1 MNKMA
6 RSISLCIFLLFITWI
21 PILSTSFP
29 LSTKTRWIVDEKSQ
43 RVKLACVNWPAH
55 LQPAVAEGLSK
66 QPLDSI
72 SKKIVSMGFNCVRLT
87 WPLDLM
93 TNDTLARKITVKQ
106 SFESLNLFDDA
117 LGIQIHNPKIL
128 NLPIFNAFQEVVSN
142 LGQNGLMV
150 ILDNHLTY
158 PGWCCSDNDLDAFF
172 GYPNFDPV
180 IWAKGLGKMATLFRN
195 VTNVIGMSLRNEPR
209 GSGIEP
215 WTKLMVI
222 LDNHLTYPGWCCS
235 DNDLDAFFGY
245 PNFDPV
251 IWAKGLGKM
260 ATLFR
265 NVTNVIGMSLR
276 NEPRGTRD
284 YPDLWFRFM
293 PKGAEAVHAANPEVL
308 VILSGIDFDTNL
320 SFLRDRFFNVSFTDK
335 LVFEQHWY
343 SFSHEGGA
351 WVKHN
356 SNDICAKIIGEVNHN
371 GGFLLDRGF
380 PLILSEFGTDERGV
394 DVSGN
399 RYMNCLVAWAA
410 EKDLDWAVW
419 ALTGDYYLRTGTKH
433 MVETY
438 GVLDATWKNVRNSTY
453 LQKLSGIQHPFRGP
467 GLQEKKLLL
476 HPHTGLCVTNNH
488 SGNVPTLRLEL
499 CTKSEPSTFN
509 PKEGILWI
517 NKMCV
522 ETPDVAGQKV
532 KLGVGTRCSK
542 LGQISATKM
551 HLSFKTS
558 NGLLLCLD
566 VDERDNSIVTN
577 PCKCLTK
584 DASCD
589 PASQWFKVL

>member
-1 MNKMA
+1 M
-6 RSISLCIFLLFITWI
+6 
-21 PILSTSFP
+21 
-29 LSTKTRWIVDEKSQ
+29 
-43 RVKLACVNWPAH
+43 
-55 LQPAVAEGLSK
+55 
-66 QPLDSI
+66 
-72 SKKIVSMGFNCVRLT
+72 
-87 WPLDLM
+87 
-93 TNDTLARKITVKQ
+93 
-106 SFESLNLFDDA
+106 
-117 LGIQIHNPKIL
+117 
-128 NLPIFNAFQEVVSN
+128 
-142 LGQNGLMV
+142 
-150 ILDNHLTY
+150 
-158 PGWCCSDNDLDAFF
+158 
-172 GYPNFDPV
+172 
-180 IWAKGLGKMATLFRN
+180 
-195 VTNVIGMSLRNEPR
+195 
-209 GSGIEP
+209 
-215 WTKLMVI
+215 
-222 LDNHLTYPGWCCS
+222 
-235 DNDLDAFFGY
+235 
-245 PNFDPV
+245 
-251 IWAKGLGKM
+251 
-260 ATLFR
+260 
-265 NVTNVIGMSLR
+265 
-276 NEPRGTRD
+276 
-284 YPDLWFRFM
+284 
-293 PKGAEAVHAANPEVL
+293 HAANPEVL

-453 LQKLSGIQHPFRGP
+453 LQKLSGIQHPFRGQILFCFFLIRYKTVQQILGFNLLTYIYAGP

-566 VDERDNSIVTN
+566 VDERDNSIVAN

>member
-1 MNKMA
+1 
-6 RSISLCIFLLFITWI
+6 
-21 PILSTSFP
+21 
-29 LSTKTRWIVDEKSQ
+29 
-43 RVKLACVNWPAH
+43 
-55 LQPAVAEGLSK
+55 
-66 QPLDSI
+66 
-72 SKKIVSMGFNCVRLT
+72 MGFNCVRLT
-87 WPLDLM
+87 WALDLM
-93 TNDTLARKITVKQ
+93 TNDTLALKLTVKQ
-106 SFESLNLFDDA
+106 SFESLNLFDDV
-117 LGIQIHNPKIL
+117 LGIQTHNPKIL
-128 NLPIFNAFQEVVSN
+128 NLSIFNAFQEVVSN

-180 IWAKGLGKMATLFRN
+180 VWAKGLSKMATLFRN

-209 GSGIEP
+209 G
-215 WTKLMVI
+215 K
-222 LDNHLTYPGWCCS
+222 
-235 DNDLDAFFGY
+235 
-245 PNFDPV
+245 
-251 IWAKGLGKM
+251 
-260 ATLFR
+260 
-265 NVTNVIGMSLR
+265 
-276 NEPRGTRD
+276 RD

-293 PKGAEAVHAANPEVL
+293 PKGAEAVHGANPEVL
-308 VILSGIDFDTNL
+308 VIVSGIDFDTNL

-356 SNDICAKIIGEVNHN
+356 SNDICAKIIGEVTHN

-438 GVLDATWKNVRNSTY
+438 GVLDATWKDVRNATY
-453 LQKLSGIQHPFRGP
+453 LQKLSGIQHPFRG
-467 GLQEKKLLL
+467 
-476 HPHTGLCVTNNH
+476 
-488 SGNVPTLRLEL
+488 NVPTLRLEL
-499 CTKSEPSTFN
+499 CTKSDSSTFN
-509 PKEGILWI
+509 PKEGILWV
-517 NKMCV
+517 NKMCL

-532 KLGVGTRCSK
+532 KLGVGSKCSK

-566 VDERDNSIVTN
+566 VDERDNSVAN

-589 PASQWFKVL
+589 PASPFCQRVLLTMEEKHVPYDMKLVNLINKPEWFLKISPKGKVPVVKFDEKWVLDSDVITESLEEKYPEPPLTTPPDKASVLAFFSFFPSGSKIFSTFIIFLKSKDQEDGTEQALLNEFSTFNYYLKENVKSLLGLISSIT

>member
-1 MNKMA
+1 MA
-6 RSISLCIFLLFITWI
+6 RSIYLCTFLLFITWI

-29 LSTKTRWIVDEKSQ
+29 LSTKTRWIVDEKGQ

-93 TNDTLARKITVKQ
+93 TNDTLALKITVKQ
-106 SFESLNLFDDA
+106 SFESLKLFDDA
-117 LGIQIHNPKIL
+117 LGIQTHNPKIL

-142 LGQNGLMV
+142 LGQNGLM
-150 ILDNHLTY
+150 
-158 PGWCCSDNDLDAFF
+158 
-172 GYPNFDPV
+172 
-180 IWAKGLGKMATLFRN
+180 
-195 VTNVIGMSLRNEPR
+195 
-209 GSGIEP
+209 
-215 WTKLMVI
+215 
-222 LDNHLTYPGWCCS
+222 
-235 DNDLDAFFGY
+235 
-245 PNFDPV
+245 
-251 IWAKGLGKM
+251 
-260 ATLFR
+260 
-265 NVTNVIGMSLR
+265 
-276 NEPRGTRD
+276 
-284 YPDLWFRFM
+284 
-293 PKGAEAVHAANPEVL
+293 
-308 VILSGIDFDTNL
+308 
-320 SFLRDRFFNVSFTDK
+320 
-335 LVFEQHWY
+335 HWY

-419 ALTGDYYLRTGTKH
+419 ALTGDYYLRTG
-433 MVETY
+433 
-438 GVLDATWKNVRNSTY
+438 
-453 LQKLSGIQHPFRGP
+453 P
-467 GLQEKKLLL
+467 GLQEKKLVL
-476 HPHTGLCVTNNH
+476 HPHTGLCVTTNH
-488 SGNVPTLRLEL
+488 SGNVPALRLEL

-517 NKMCV
+517 NKICV

-532 KLGVGTRCSK
+532 KLGVGSKCSK

-566 VDERDNSIVTN
+566 VDERDNSIVAN

>member
-1 MNKMA
+1 MA
-6 RSISLCIFLLFITWI
+6 RSFYLCIFLLFITWI
-21 PILSTSFP
+21 PIISTSFP
-29 LSTKTRWIVDEKSQ
+29 LSTNTRWIVDEKGQ

-93 TNDTLARKITVKQ
+93 TNDTLALKITVKQ

-117 LGIQIHNPKIL
+117 LGIQTHNPKIL

-142 LGQNGLMV
+142 LGQNG
-150 ILDNHLTY
+150 
-158 PGWCCSDNDLDAFF
+158 
-172 GYPNFDPV
+172 
-180 IWAKGLGKMATLFRN
+180 
-195 VTNVIGMSLRNEPR
+195 
-209 GSGIEP
+209 
-215 WTKLMVI
+215 LMVI

-419 ALTGDYYLRTGTKH
+419 ALTGDYYLRIGTKH

-438 GVLDATWKNVRNSTY
+438 GVLDATWKNVRNSPEFNIHLEDPVYKRKNLFCTHILAY
-453 LQKLSGIQHPFRGP
+453 VSPPTTQAMYPHFDLNYALNPSHRPLIPRKVFSGSIKWALKLQM
-467 GLQEKKLLL
+467 LLDK
-476 HPHTGLCVTNNH
+476 
-488 SGNVPTLRLEL
+488 R
-499 CTKSEPSTFN
+499 
-509 PKEGILWI
+509 
-517 NKMCV
+517 
-522 ETPDVAGQKV
+522 
-532 KLGVGTRCSK
+532 
-542 LGQISATKM
+542 
-551 HLSFKTS
+551 
-558 NGLLLCLD
+558 
-566 VDERDNSIVTN
+566 
-577 PCKCLTK
+577 
-584 DASCD
+584 
-589 PASQWFKVL
+589 

>member
-1 MNKMA
+1 MA
-6 RSISLCIFLLFITWI
+6 RTINLSLFLLFISWI
-21 PILSTSFP
+21 PYLTTSFP
-29 LSTKTRWIVDEKSQ
+29 LSTKSRWIVDEKGQ

-55 LQPAVAEGLSK
+55 LQPVVAEGLSK

-93 TNDTLARKITVKQ
+93 TNDTLALKITVKQ
-106 SFESLNLFDDA
+106 SFESLNLFDDV
-117 LGIQIHNPKIL
+117 LGIQTHNPKIL
-128 NLPIFNAFQEVVSN
+128 NLPIFNAYQEVVSN

-172 GYPNFDPV
+172 GYPNFDPAV
-180 IWAKGLGKMATLFRN
+180 WAKGLSKMATLFRN

-209 GSGIEP
+209 G
-215 WTKLMVI
+215 K
-222 LDNHLTYPGWCCS
+222 
-235 DNDLDAFFGY
+235 
-245 PNFDPV
+245 
-251 IWAKGLGKM
+251 
-260 ATLFR
+260 
-265 NVTNVIGMSLR
+265 
-276 NEPRGTRD
+276 RD

-293 PKGAEAVHAANPEVL
+293 PKGAEAVHAANPKVL

-343 SFSHEGGA
+343 SFSHEGNT

-356 SNDICAKIIGEVNHN
+356 SNDNCAQISGRVTHS

-394 DVSGN
+394 DVNGN

-433 MVETY
+433 MGETY
-438 GVLDATWKNVRNSTY
+438 GLLDASWKNVRNSTY
-453 LQKLSGIQHPFRGP
+453 LQKLSGIQQPLRGP
-467 GLQEKKLLL
+467 GLQDKKLIL
-476 HPHTGLCVTNNH
+476 HPHTGLCVTNSH

-509 PKEGILWI
+509 PKEGIVWI

-522 ETPDVAGQKV
+522 EAPDVAGQKV
-532 KLGVGTRCSK
+532 KLGVGTKCSK

-551 HLSFKTS
+551 HMSFKTS

-566 VDERDNSIVTN
+566 VDERDNSIVAN

>member
-1 MNKMA
+1 MA
-6 RSISLCIFLLFITWI
+6 RSIYLCIFLLLITWI
-21 PILSTSFP
+21 PTPSTSFP
-29 LSTKTRWIVDEKSQ
+29 LSTKTRWIVDEKGL
-43 RVKLACVNWPAH
+43 RVKLACVNWLAH

-72 SKKIVSMGFNCVRLT
+72 SKNIVSMGFNCVRLT

-93 TNDTLARKITVKQ
+93 TNDTLALKITVKQ
-106 SFESLNLFDDA
+106 SFESLNLFDDV
-117 LGIQIHNPKIL
+117 LGIQTHNPKIL

-150 ILDNHLTY
+150 ILDNHLT
-158 PGWCCSDNDLDAFF
+158 
-172 GYPNFDPV
+172 
-180 IWAKGLGKMATLFRN
+180 
-195 VTNVIGMSLRNEPR
+195 
-209 GSGIEP
+209 
-215 WTKLMVI
+215 
-222 LDNHLTYPGWCCS
+222 HPGWCCS

-467 GLQEKKLLL
+467 GLQEKKLIL

-499 CTKSEPSTFN
+499 CTQSESSTFN
-509 PKEGILWI
+509 PKEGILWV

-532 KLGVGTRCSK
+532 KLGVGSKCSK

-566 VDERDNSIVTN
+566 VDERDNSIVAN